1 VLEASTANET
11 PGVGIV
17 VITRD
22 RRDVLLGTL
31 ERLRR
36 LPQRAP
42 VVVVDN
48 ASRDGT
54 AAAVR
59 RRFPEFTVL
68 RSEENLGTAART
80 KGAELLDTP
89 IVAFAD
95 DDSWWADDAL
105 DVVARAFAGHP
116 RLGLVAARVLVGTEQ
131 HLDPTCAS
139 MRASALPPDPALP
152 GPRILG
158 CVACGAA
165 VRRAPFLGVGGFE
178 RRLEIGG
185 EETLL
190 AIDLASSGWAL
201 CYLDAAVV
209 HHHPDGGDDRP
220 ERDVIV
226 TRNELWTLW
235 LRRPV
240 RLAARETARVAARAR
255 RDPLARQ
262 SLSAV
267 ARGAPWLVRNRRRAP
282 ASVERDLRILDRVD
296 GKPG

>member
-1 VLEASTANET
+1 
-11 PGVGIV
+11 
-17 VITRD
+17 
-22 RRDVLLGTL
+22 VLLATL

-36 LPQRAP
+36 LPQRPP

-48 ASRDGT
+48 ASSDGT

-68 RSEENLGTAART
+68 RLEENLGTAART

-105 DVVARAFAGHP
+105 DVVARAFAAHP
-116 RLGLVAARVLVGTEQ
+116 RLGLVAARVLVGHEQ
-131 HLDPTCAS
+131 RLDPTCAS

-165 VRRAPFLGVGGFE
+165 VRRAPFLSVGGFE

-190 AIDLASSGWAL
+190 AIDLAAAGWAL

-209 HHHPDGGDDRP
+209 HHHPDGGRLRP

-226 TRNELWTLW
+226 ARNDLWTLW
-235 LRRPV
+235 LRRPLRLATLETA
-240 RLAARETARVAARAR
+240 RLAARARHDPIARK
-255 RDPLARQ
+255 
-262 SLSAV
+262 SISAV
-267 ARGAPWLVRNRRRAP
+267 ARGAPWLIRNRRPAP
-282 ASVERDLRILDRVD
+282 ASVERDLRILDRD
-296 GKPG
+296 HRPPA